1 MPYRAELKRPDLK
14 GQFPCSVCGKIFC
27 HSSSLSRHRM
37 QAHFKSYTCTQ
48 CNTDISSNETLRS
61 HLFRV
66 HSISRMFMCRCC
78 NWAFPDKTSLH
89 IHMQSMLR
97 NGQPGEVP
105 VLARSSTE
113 GTVVGEAPSPSH
125 ENKFSS
131 SSLFRPLDQ
140 MHPFNPLNAQTL
152 LNSLKKSDSTPST
165 SSVLTPAQLLNV
177 WLTNNPFM
185 ANLANPMTSLHQNM
199 SIGTEKSGDSSESLD
214 SSADSPELDEDSYIE
229 INIKKEDLEDEMA
242 ELDVVSEPP
251 EDSFEVE
258 EKKEGRS
265 GSMKRKATK
274 PQQLMGDDEEEDSSP
289 LKLLAVE
296 KTLLTAG
303 LMLPRDACS
312 PTVSDSH
319 TSSGSSGHHG
329 MDSPPHHQQH
339 SAGAKC
345 FDCQELKSKLSETD
359 AELRKRTMEVLS
371 LTGTVDRLQKQILLL
386 AQTCKQR
393 DMQALQQN
401 HLALLRANMLRANPA
416 PPVVSAPSPLPAPT
430 PQVPT
435 LTPEILKRFV
445 EQMVQNNQ
453 AAAASPQSSC

>member
-14 GQFPCSVCGKIFC
+14 GQFPCSVCGKVFC

-113 GTVVGEAPSPSH
+113 DGPGDVASSPSH
-125 ENKFSS
+125 ENKFSP

-140 MHPFNPLNAQTL
+140 MHPFNPMSAQSL
-152 LNSLKKSDSTPST
+152 LNSLKKSESSPST
-165 SSVLTPAQLLNV
+165 SSVLSPAQLLNV

-185 ANLANPMTSLHQNM
+185 ANLANPINLQHHLPQ
-199 SIGTEKSGDSSESLD
+199 EKTGESSESQD
-214 SSADSPELDEDSYIE
+214 SSTGTPELDEDSYIE

-242 ELDVVSEPP
+242 DLDVVSEPP
-251 EDSFEVE
+251 EDSFEGE
-258 EKKEGRS
+258 EKKEERS

-274 PQQLMGDDEEEDSSP
+274 PQQLMEGVEEDPSP
-289 LKLLAVE
+289 LKMLAVD
-296 KTLLTAG
+296 KSLLPAG
-303 LMLPRDACS
+303 LIIPRDASS

-329 MDSPPHHQQH
+329 MDSPPHQH
-339 SAGAKC
+339 HHGAKC
-345 FDCQELKSKLSETD
+345 FDCQELKMKLTETVE
-359 AELRKRTMEVLS
+359 ELRKRTMEVVS
-371 LTGTVDRLQKQILLL
+371 LTGNVDRLQKQILLL

-393 DMQALQQN
+393 EMQALQQN
-401 HLALLRANMLRANPA
+401 HLALLRANMLRPVPT
-416 PPVVSAPSPLPAPT
+416 PPIVSAPSPIPINSNPLPT
-430 PQVPT
+430 PV
-435 LTPEILKRFV
+435 LNPEMLKRFV
-445 EQMVQNNQ
+445 DQFVKNNQ
-453 AAAASPQSSC
+453 SAQSPQSSC

>member
-113 GTVVGEAPSPSH
+113 GDPGDEESSPPH
-125 ENKFSS
+125 ESKFSS
-131 SSLFRPLDQ
+131 SSLFRPLEQ
-140 MHPFNPLNAQTL
+140 MHPFNPLNAQSL
-152 LNSLKKSDSTPST
+152 LNSLKKSESPST

-185 ANLANPMTSLHQNM
+185 NMANPMANLQTM
-199 SIGTEKSGDSSESLD
+199 AIGQEKNGESSESQD
-214 SSADSPELDEDSYIE
+214 SSSGSPDLNEDDYIE

-242 ELDVVSEPP
+242 ELDVVSEPAD
-251 EDSFEVE
+251 DSFEAE
-258 EKKEGRS
+258 EKKEERS

-274 PQQLMGDDEEEDSSP
+274 PVQMMEGVDEEDSSP
-289 LKLLAVE
+289 LKLLAVD
-296 KTLLTAG
+296 KTILATG
-303 LMLPRDACS
+303 LIIPRDASS

-329 MDSPPHHQQH
+329 MDSPPHHHQH
-339 SAGAKC
+339 HGSKC
-345 FDCQELKSKLSETD
+345 FDCQELKSKLTEKD
-359 AELRKRTMEVLS
+359 DELRTRTLEVVS

-393 DMQALQQN
+393 EMQALQQN
-401 HLALLRANMLRANPA
+401 HMALLRANMLR
-416 PPVVSAPSPLPAPT
+416 PVPVPIVSAPSSLSLPPISSSL
-430 PQVPT
+430 PQ
-435 LTPEILKRFV
+435 LNPEMLKRFV
-445 EQMVQNNQ
+445 DQFVQNNQ
-453 AAAASPQSSC
+453 AQPSPNPPARCT